1 MVRKLAFFSQLS
13 MPAGGDMQLW
23 TALCLLAIAGFVIWL
38 LFFSG
43 NGDFKTFLE
52 DLKGPPKKEKRE
64 PFPVPVFDRSK
75 IEVPLPPKPERKPV
89 TYKRTADEID
99 LKLDTW
105 AKDLRQSLREVRAE
119 SQWLVEKYKDVP
131 LKRARPEGGS
141 KKKASP
147 SPSKA
152 KPRPAAKTTG
162 KSKTSATKKTTSK
175 PKTVKKQTK
184 SKPAKGK
191 K

>member
-1 MVRKLAFFSQLS
+1 MAGLAFTSQMS
-13 MPAGGDMQLW
+13 IRGADDMQLW
-23 TALCLLAIAGFVIWL
+23 VVLSLLAIAGFVIWL
-38 LFFSG
+38 VFFSG
-43 NGDFKTFLE
+43 NGDFKSFLE
-52 DLKGPPKKEKRE
+52 DLKGQPTSKKKD

-75 IEVPLPPKPERKPV
+75 IELPLPPKPSRKPIV
-89 TYKRTADEID
+89 YRPTADEID

-131 LKRARPEGGS
+131 LKRPKPEAEV
-141 KKKASP
+141 KKKPVANKP
-147 SPSKA
+147 KA
-152 KPRPAAKTTG
+152 KATAAVKTP
-162 KSKTSATKKTTSK
+162 KKTTTATSKKTASK
-175 PKTVKKQTK
+175 PKSVKKAVT